1 MSEQTV
7 RKPNLVHIGT
17 SGWHY
22 DHWKGPFYPK
32 GLPADD
38 LLAYYADH
46 FQTVEINNTFYKL
59 PEVKTLTEWRLTVP
73 SGFIFAVKASRYIT
87 HRKKLKDPEEPVANF
102 MERIAVLEDKLGPI
116 LFQLPPHWNFNSQRL
131 ESFLETLPAQHKY
144 AFEFRDPSWFDDEA
158 YSILEEH
165 DAAFCIY
172 HLAGRL
178 SPKKTTSNLVYVRL
192 HGPVGTYEGRYGAEG
207 LEGWAATLSEWAEQ
221 GKQVY
226 CYFDNDEAGY
236 ATQDARQLLA
246 MMKKQNSSSS

>member
-1 MSEQTV
+1 MNEQTV
-7 RKPNLVHIGT
+7 EKPNLVHIGT

-32 GLPADD
+32 GLPAED

-46 FQTVEINNTFYKL
+46 FQTVEINNTFYQL
-59 PEVKTLTEWRLTVP
+59 PEVKTLTKWRLRVP

-87 HRKKLKDPEEPVANF
+87 HRKKLKDTEEPVANF
-102 MERIAVLEDKLGPI
+102 LERIAVLEDKLGPI

-131 ESFLETLPAQHKY
+131 ESFLQTLPAQHKY

-192 HGPVGTYEGRYGAEG
+192 HGPVGTYVGHYGAEE
-207 LEGWAATLSEWAEQ
+207 LEGWAATLSEWAKQ

-226 CYFDNDEAGY
+226 CYFNNDEAGY